1 MSISKFRS
9 ILYKTAKYLGDYSSI
24 KNNRVGKRVST
35 RILGKV
41 MGRTIFRYINKK

>member
-9 ILYKTAKYLGDYSSI
+9 FLYKTAKYLGDYSSF
-24 KNNRVGKRVST
+24 KNKRVGKRAST

-41 MGRTIFRYINKK
+41 TGRTIFRYINKK